1 MSSSELAFLRKLAEI
16 KRSGQFRMSMEQ
28 LRRLD
33 SIKQGQFTAAITE
46 DEEPMPP
53 KFLTDIQDA
62 EVFVAEGEPA
72 SFECRVEPK
81 HDLNLSVR
89 WYRNDEELVSGGRM
103 RISHEYGHAALHIF
117 YTHPEDEGSYVCRA
131 TNELGEDMTEANLI
145 CRPLPHLQFQLPAF
159 EDPDESVQI
168 SLVKEAAARHGIRA
182 KLRGDE
188 IYQEGL
194 SQPPKF
200 LLNMEHYPKLLAG
213 QGATLETF
221 VVPVG
226 DPDMRLEWFLNKE
239 PLLFKS
245 SFTPVYD
252 YGFVALSITKVYP
265 DDFGEFSVRVTNKF
279 GSAVMESWLGEL
291 PMGQDLSGEE
301 EPDLPAWCNKVE
313 KGRLAVECP
322 PEITKHLMDIEV
334 GEAETAKLEV
344 HFIGNPKPEI
354 IWTKDGEELVNSRH
368 VQIRERENKTT
379 LQLINVIPSM
389 AGEYRLVVISD
400 LGSDLTFCNLSVSP
414 LHREERQKL
423 NNMHKTGLDTLIR
436 HEEEKLIEKQ
446 RKKKEKEDKLAS
458 IKERNKKNPK

>member
-1 MSSSELAFLRKLAEI
+1 
-16 KRSGQFRMSMEQ
+16 
-28 LRRLD
+28 
-33 SIKQGQFTAAITE
+33 
-46 DEEPMPP
+46 MPP

-117 YTHPEDEGSYVCRA
+117 YTHPEDEGRYVCRA
-131 TNELGEDMTEANLI
+131 TNELGEDQTEANLV

-159 EDPDESVQI
+159 DDPDESAQL
-168 SLVKEAAARHGIRA
+168 SLLKDAAARHGIRA

-194 SQPPKF
+194 NQPPKF
-200 LLNMEHYPKLLAG
+200 LLNMESYPKLLAG
-213 QGATLETF
+213 QGVTLESF
-221 VVPVG
+221 VTPVG
-226 DPDMRLEWFLNKE
+226 DPEMKLEWFLNKE

-252 YGFVALSITKVYP
+252 YGFVGLSITKVYP
-265 DDFGEFSVRVTNKF
+265 DDFGEFSVRVSNRY
-279 GSAVMESWLGEL
+279 GSAQMAGWVGEYPLGEDE
-291 PMGQDLSGEE
+291 GKEE

-334 GEAETAKLEV
+334 GETETAKLEV
-344 HFIGNPKPEI
+344 HFIGNPKPEV
-354 IWTKDGEELVNSRH
+354 IWTKDGEELANSRH
-368 VQIRERENKTT
+368 VQLRERENKTT
-379 LQLINVIPSM
+379 LQLINLKPSM
-389 AGEYRLVVISD
+389 AGEYRLVVISP
-400 LGSDLTFCNLSVSP
+400 LGSDLTFCQLSVTP
-414 LHREERQKL
+414 FHREERQKL
-423 NNMHKTGLDTLIR
+423 QQMQRTGLDQLIR
-436 HEEEKLIEKQ
+436 SEEEKIIEK
-446 RKKKEKEDKLAS
+446 KKKKLEKEEKLKY
-458 IKERNKKNPK
+458 IKERNKNQPF